1 MRRCGKIVSKKGDD
15 TMEKAKK
22 ISESLTEQV
31 QIIMPEQINGFNRLF
46 GGKLVEWMDV
56 VAAVVARRH
65 SDCNVTTASIDRLQF
80 KAPAYV
86 NDTMVLQGRITYVG
100 NSSMEVRVDAYT
112 EALGG
117 HMHLVNTAYFIMV
130 ALDENEH
137 PVRVPRL
144 IYETEQEKREYK
156 AGAMRQ
162 EYRRS
167 TTVSE

>member
-1 MRRCGKIVSKKGDD
+1 
-15 TMEKAKK
+15 MEKAKR
-22 ISESLTEQV
+22 ISESMTEQI

-86 NDTMVLQGRITYVG
+86 NDTMVLQGKITYVG
-100 NSSMEVRVDAYT
+100 NTSMEVQVNAFT

-117 HMHLVNTAYFIMV
+117 EKKLVNTAYFIMV
-130 ALDENEH
+130 ALDEKEH

-144 IYETEQEKREYK
+144 ILESEEEKAEYLAAEKRQQFRKSGY
-156 AGAMRQ
+156 
-162 EYRRS
+162 Y
-167 TTVSE
+167 

>member
-1 MRRCGKIVSKKGDD
+1 
-15 TMEKAKK
+15 MEKSKK
-22 ISESLTEQV
+22 ISESATEQV

-65 SDCNVTTASIDRLQF
+65 SDCNVTTASIDSLHF

-100 NSSMEVRVDAYT
+100 NTSMEVRVDAYT

-117 HMHLVNTAYFIMV
+117 QKQLVNTAYFTLV
-130 ALDENEH
+130 ALDEKER

-144 IYETEQEKREYK
+144 ICETDEDEEEYK
-156 AGAMRQ
+156 AGAKRKEHRQ
-162 EYRRS
+162 N
-167 TTVSE
+167 TTVYG

>member
-1 MRRCGKIVSKKGDD
+1 
-15 TMEKAKK
+15 MEKSKK

-65 SDCNVTTASIDRLQF
+65 SDCNVTTASIDSLHF
-80 KAPAYV
+80 KAPAYI
-86 NDTMVLQGRITYVG
+86 NDTMVLQGRMTYVG

-117 HMHLVNTAYFIMV
+117 QKHLVNTAYFTLV
-130 ALDENEH
+130 ALDENER

-144 IYETEQEKREYK
+144 ICETDEDEEEYK
-156 AGAMRQ
+156 AGAKRRELRQ
-162 EYRRS
+162 S
-167 TTVSE
+167 TTVYG